1 MLKRIFYL
9 IFTFL
14 VFVAIHV
21 NAQVNTSKKEL
32 VMERNDLI
40 DALQRIS
47 SAVWDVEAQKAH
59 PRVNELALQYRLD
72 RLENMISGLSSYL
85 GLNPTS
91 IGRENIIVERT
102 RNTPVQSYYPRQFP
116 EAADY
121 RYGDRSRQYQGDD
134 WRKQLELVQQQLGL
148 LSDNLQDDSLQTQI
162 QLLSL
167 QIDSLQQ
174 VSGSVIQEVFIP
186 PVIELV
192 RDSVMVKEEVVKSD
206 FERVKSQV
214 FFAVSSATLTNEAK
228 KTLDESISIMKRN
241 TGLFATVSGSSSRDG
256 NAAYNENLSRKRAES
271 VKNYLKD
278 AGIGLERIILKSA
291 GIDKESDLLIYGRRV
306 DIILEP

>member
-1 MLKRIFYL
+1 MSKKIFYL

-14 VFVAIHV
+14 VFGIIHA
-21 NAQVNTSKKEL
+21 NAQVNTSKKDL

-40 DALQRIS
+40 DALQQIS
-47 SAVWDVEAQKAH
+47 SAVWDIESQKAH

-85 GLNPTS
+85 GLSPANMGS
-91 IGRENIIVERT
+91 EKIVIDRM
-102 RNTPVQSYYPRQFP
+102 RNVPVQSYYPQQFP
-116 EAADY
+116 DATDY
-121 RYGDRSRQYQGDD
+121 RYRDRSRQYSVDD
-134 WRKQLELVQQQLGL
+134 WRKQLELVQQQLGS
-148 LSDNLQDDSLQTQI
+148 LSDNLQNDSLQMQI
-162 QLLSL
+162 QLLTS
-167 QIDSLQQ
+167 QIDSLQLA
-174 VSGSVIQEVFIP
+174 SDSVIQEVFIP

-206 FERVKSQV
+206 FERAKSQV

-241 TGLFATVSGSSSRDG
+241 TGLFATVSGSSSREG

-271 VKNYLKD
+271 VQNYLKD

-291 GIDKESDLLIYGRRV
+291 GFDKESDLLIYGRRV
-306 DIILEP
+306 DVTLEP